1 MKKILA
7 LLPVMLL
14 SLLLS
19 SCIVEEP
26 EENHRPTRGIY
37 EAFEYVRNA
46 NRPMLDALFITYR
59 MQEYNRLQTDSAR
72 QAFRKT
78 YLRDMTVKDTV
89 SKENSFNPMYI
100 LTDRKS
106 DYFYTQYT
114 ITDYRYNYLRIECT
128 TYLYKTKTHRMFDV
142 HQQSD
147 GSWRIDDYVIHPTT
161 STDDSSRELYWADL
175 FSVANRFYVWGSD
188 LTAKWTLQDNGEPQC
203 RLEGKIEMYTLLNIP
218 LLIEA
223 PLLTPFTVSY
233 IPADTTAAGG
243 EGKPGRLRA
252 SGTLGLNIT
261 DRGTKETEQ
270 ATAKFS
276 GKDDGRVLITARN
289 LSEEWWY

>member
-7 LLPVMLL
+7 LLPAMLL

-147 GSWRIDDYVIHPTT
+147 GSWRIDNYVIHPTT
-161 STDDSSRELYWADL
+161 STDDSSKELYWADL
-175 FSVANRFYVWGSD
+175 FSVANRFYVWGS
-188 LTAKWTLQDNGEPQC
+188 AVP
-203 RLEGKIEMYTLLNIP
+203 
-218 LLIEA
+218 
-223 PLLTPFTVSY
+223 
-233 IPADTTAAGG
+233 AGG
-243 EGKPGRLRA
+243 EDRDVHPIEYSSPYR
-252 SGTLGLNIT
+252 GTLVDTIHRQLYTRRHHRCRRRREAWEAAGERYT
-261 DRGTKETEQ
+261 GSQHHR
-270 ATAKFS
+270 
-276 GKDDGRVLITARN
+276 
-289 LSEEWWY
+289 